1 MLARVETNWS
11 EVEHAR
17 MGGIPSAEEGQSAKV
32 IDPLPGGKVGPP
44 NMHGYL
50 EGFDHDCLGAG
61 ACLDGTPLL
70 Y

>member
-1 MLARVETNWS
+1 
-11 EVEHAR
+11 